1 MRALAA
7 TIFLL
12 PLLTLFIFATFFF
25 ESFFFAETRCFP
37 VAGLGV
43 VARRRSGA
51 FFAMGLRLLDLGGAA
66 FCALLRAG
74 DVVDERFAAV
84 AMHMLL
90 YFVALVLV

>member
-12 PLLTLFIFATFFF
+12 PLLTLFIF
-25 ESFFFAETRCFP
+25 ESFFFAEIRCFP

-51 FFAMGLRLLDLGGAA
+51 FFAMGLRLLDLSGAV
-66 FCALLRAG
+66 FCAPLHAG
-74 DVVDERFAAV
+74 EVGDKHFAAV
-84 AMHMLL
+84 DTHPLL
-90 YFVALVLV
+90 YFAAFVLA